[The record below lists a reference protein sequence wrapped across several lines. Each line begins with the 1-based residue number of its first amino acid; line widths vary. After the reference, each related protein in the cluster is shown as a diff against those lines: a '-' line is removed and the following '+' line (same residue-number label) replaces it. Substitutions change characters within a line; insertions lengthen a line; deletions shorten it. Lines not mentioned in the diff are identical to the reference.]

1 MQIML
6 ESMGYET
13 KRIPDDSAAT
23 AEGVNFIIAP
33 EIKYCFQEPA
43 ETILKVRMGC

>member
-1 MQIML
+1 ML

-23 AEGVNFIIAP
+23 AEGGEFY
-33 EIKYCFQEPA
+33 YCPGD
-43 ETILKVRMGC
+43 KV